1 MTNNYPRF
9 RTHVRKGANGQV
21 WVSYYYDNR
30 GTGKKDVPLGKDY
43 AQAMEKWN
51 NIRNHQPLVR
61 GLIQE
66 AIDRYKE
73 KVLPGM
79 IKGTRQQYTTYL
91 KQVEPYFGP
100 VAWHQV
106 TLPILLDYLES
117 RTKKTSANRELS
129 VLGSIWN
136 LAVKWGLTEKTW
148 PAAGLGK
155 WKNTEKKRNIF
166 ISEEQFNAIYKH
178 ADRLLR
184 DSMDIASATGLRV
197 TDVRTILMPKNGVLT
212 FSASKTTKSAEFI
225 VADSPVLSRIV
236 ARREAMKAHC
246 VMLLCTDT
254 GRQATERMLLNRWN
268 TAKGKA
274 TAERPE
280 LGLDGLY
287 NRDMRKVA
295 ANLSATVEDA
305 QKLLQHSSAKVTADH
320 YFNRPT
326 KLKAVR

>member
-1 MTNNYPRF
+1 MTNKYPRF
-9 RTHVRKGANGQV
+9 RTHIRKGVNGQV
-21 WVSYYYDNR
+21 WVSYFYDNR
-30 GTGKKDVPLGKDY
+30 GTGKKDVPLGNDY
-43 AQAMEKWN
+43 EQALAKWDK
-51 NIRNHQPLVR
+51 IRNHQPLIS

-66 AIDRYKE
+66 AIEKYRE
-73 KVLPGM
+73 KVLPELT
-79 IKGTRQQYTTYL
+79 KGTQQQYRTYL
-91 KQVEPYFGP
+91 KQIEPYFGP

-106 TLPILLDYLES
+106 TLPILREYLET

-129 VLGSIWN
+129 VLGAIWN
-136 LAVKWGLTEKTW
+136 KAILWGMTEKTW

-155 WKNTEKKRNIF
+155 WKNPERKRNIF
-166 ISEEQFNAIYKH
+166 ISDEQFNAIYKH

-197 TDVRTILMPKNGVLT
+197 TDVRTILMPTNGVLK
-212 FSASKTTKSAEFI
+212 FKASKTAKEAEFL
-225 VADSPVLSRIV
+225 VSESPVLKAIV
-236 ARREAMKAHC
+236 TRREAMKAHC

-268 TAKGKA
+268 IAKGKA
-274 TAERPE
+274 VKEYPD

-295 ANLSATVEDA
+295 ANLSASVEDA
-305 QKLLQHSSAKVTADH
+305 SKLLQHSNTKVTSDH